1 MVSKLKWII
10 THGASFQI
18 RTKWLDSLE
27 RLERRVG
34 AHSTQC
40 PWWDTSAI
48 KAFSPPS
55 VTSVCDVGTLWRC
68 DGILYSA
75 LLSSDLCNTRDIS
88 QVGSAEYQVTARDLH
103 QNLTRTSD
111 TDNSNSNNQ
120 SPVKISFRLLYLLTS
135 SFVGKNEKK
144 HFKKSS
150 RTISENQFDLL
161 IAGAL
166 GLSRFSSVLT
176 PWTFL
181 ACTCSVSPLVCAAPA
196 ACLCLLNNIL

>member
-34 AHSTQC
+34 AHITQC
-40 PWWDTSAI
+40 PWWDRSAI
-48 KAFSPPS
+48 KAFSPWS

-120 SPVKISFRLLYLLTS
+120 SPVKISFRLFYLLTL
-135 SFVGKNEKK
+135 SFVGKIKK
-144 HFKKSS
+144 NILKKVHGQSLKINS
-150 RTISENQFDLL
+150 ICSLL
-161 IAGAL
+161 ELLVSL
-166 GLSRFSSVLT
+166 GSQPVLT
-176 PWTFL
+176 PSTFL
-181 ACTCSVSPLVCAAPA
+181 ACTCPVSPLVCAAPA

>member
-1 MVSKLKWII
+1 MLG
-10 THGASFQI
+10 H
-18 RTKWLDSLE
+18 
-27 RLERRVG
+27 
-34 AHSTQC
+34 
-40 PWWDTSAI
+40 
-48 KAFSPPS
+48 
-55 VTSVCDVGTLWRC
+55 C

-75 LLSSDLCNTRDIS
+75 LLSNDLCNTRDIS

-120 SPVKISFRLLYLLTS
+120 SPVKISFRLFYLLTL
-135 SFVGKNEKK
+135 SFVGKIKKK

-166 GLSRFSSVLT
+166 GLSRFSARVDTLNI
-176 PWTFL
+176 PRL
-181 ACTCSVSPLVCAAPA
+181 HLPLPVCAAPA